1 MRRAIV
7 GLVAATFLGV
17 WGCASPPAATAKN
30 ESTKCG
36 PVHGFVLATDA
47 ATTLATD
54 ADVAEVRD
62 VPDPEKAQPAL
73 SIRLGDAAAARVR
86 QYTAEHVGEHVVI
99 SLGDR
104 VVARLTVRDPVEGPL
119 LVTGSSADDVAQ
131 MRARLCGS

>member
-1 MRRAIV
+1 MRRTRVVVLAAIV
-7 GLVAATFLGV
+7 FGL
-17 WGCASPPAATAKN
+17 WGCAGPPPATAKN
-30 ESTKCG
+30 ELRTCA
-36 PVHGFVLATDA
+36 PTHGFVLATDS

-73 SIRLGDAAAARVR
+73 SIRLSDAAAARVR
-86 QYTAEHVGEHVVI
+86 QYTAEHVGEHVAI

-104 VVARLTVRDPVEGPL
+104 VVARPIVRDPVDGPL